1 MAKFKV
7 SFELDEDDAA
17 YFRGLY
23 RQAKQSASKL
33 DADQVVKDARTLI
46 ARVRQAAH
54 VPAFVTDAITTLED
68 MTQIILDEEY
78 KAPQAVKQQV
88 LAGLAY
94 FANPQDLIPDHV
106 PALGFLDDAIMV
118 KFVEEEFKHELW
130 GYRKFRG
137 LGSPE
142 EQRPWTKIGGE
153 RLHKRREEYRKQIR
167 AEIAE
172 RKAKDDAKRTAAEE
186 KRKGAKG
193 GRKGFFGW

>member
-1 MAKFKV
+1 MAFKITF
-7 SFELDEDDAA
+7 SLDEQDSK
-17 YFRGLY
+17 YFQDLY
-23 RQAKQSASKL
+23 KTAKQNAKQEEAPRVLGEVRSVIS
-33 DADQVVKDARTLI
+33 
-46 ARVRQAAH
+46 RVRQAAH

-68 MTQIILDEEY
+68 MTQLIRDEEY